1 MMMTMIAIMASVSA
15 SKYCR
20 GTRAVNKCL
29 RSYLIGGSLNHPSLM
44 FFVDKSPKF
53 STLSSNTVSYR
64 VSTPLIS
71 IVGAHNKR
79 EALVA
84 SSSGHCEL

>member
-71 IVGAHNKR
+71 IVGTHNK